1 MLRIGAIVHRDP
13 RTKIDTVANPITRLR
28 DRKRISKL
36 DYPRLIP
43 SCVNILV
50 QTREWWS
57 RFPLRGKYSLLIREA
72 DDEREADARGYPFY
86 GGRKTKIKNFFH
98 RVPTTRI
105 EQFDK
110 SSPVNVY
117 IKRTNRLFIIIRIT
131 WKKSWSA
138 IRFFDTNRKS
148 WTFYLNNW
156 VNEWFEVTGQ
166 IKDDYSRKKF
176 GRFSVGRDLHSIF
189 AKFS

>member
-1 MLRIGAIVHRDP
+1 MLRVGAIVHRDP

-57 RFPLRGKYSLLIREA
+57 RFPLRGKYSLLIREP

-86 GGRKTKIKNFFH
+86 GRKTKIKNFFH

-117 IKRTNRLFIIIRIT
+117 IKRTNHLSIYNYSNYV
-131 WKKSWSA
+131 KKTSIGDSFLRYELK
-138 IRFFDTNRKS
+138 I
-148 WTFYLNNW
+148 
-156 VNEWFEVTGQ
+156 VNLLLE
-166 IKDDYSRKKF
+166 
-176 GRFSVGRDLHSIF
+176 
-189 AKFS
+189 

>member
-1 MLRIGAIVHRDP
+1 MLRVGAIVHRDP

-72 DDEREADARGYPFY
+72 DDERETDARGYPFY
-86 GGRKTKIKNFFH
+86 GRKTKIKNFFH

-117 IKRTNRLFIIIRIT
+117 IKRTNHLSIYNYSNYV
-131 WKKSWSA
+131 KKILIGDSFLRYELK
-138 IRFFDTNRKS
+138 I
-148 WTFYLNNW
+148 
-156 VNEWFEVTGQ
+156 VNLLLE
-166 IKDDYSRKKF
+166 
-176 GRFSVGRDLHSIF
+176 
-189 AKFS
+189 